1 MLVFPG
7 ATIWVSGWRLIAAK
21 PLCVKERAISKRL
34 SAYAPV
40 TTAATP
46 VPVSATVDGL
56 LTGSSLTIDS
66 GPLYDPAV
74 AGVKV
79 TARVAAPPGAWFA
92 TLDDRG
98 ARTYTRAGSFHIGD
112 DGTLQT
118 VDGARVLGTAGG
130 GAALG
135 PLQLPEPDRTLGRC
149 GDVHVD
155 DDGVLAYT
163 RTSIDPRTRERSA
176 ERAVVGRIALAR
188 FPAGGSPQRLD
199 ATHFGAVAGVV
210 PHIGAPADGNFPV
223 LATHARD
230 VGSVDIDAGLQRL
243 SEAYVA
249 FSALQAANKAQGAGS
264 KVIMDLLK

>member
-1 MLVFPG
+1 MLAPASLDALKRIADRANDVLAAYTPG
-7 ATIWVSGWRLIAAK
+7 AIPRYGDVSGTIA
-21 PLCVKERAISKRL
+21 PLPSDDPL
-34 SAYAPV
+34 S
-40 TTAATP
+40 
-46 VPVSATVDGL
+46 
-56 LTGSSLTIDS
+56 
-66 GPLYDPAV
+66 
-74 AGVKV
+74 
-79 TARVAAPPGAWFA
+79 VAAPPGSWFA

-98 ARTYTRAGSFHIGD
+98 ARTYTRAGSFHAGA

-118 VDGARVLGTAGG
+118 VDGARVLGTSAGG
-130 GAALG
+130 NVLA
-135 PLQLPEPDRTLGRC
+135 PLRLPEPDRTLGRC
-149 GDVHVD
+149 TDVRVE

-163 RTSIDPRTRERSA
+163 RTSIDPRTRERSI

-188 FPAGGSPQRLD
+188 FPAGSSPQRLD

-210 PHIGAPADGNFPV
+210 PHVGAPADGSFAA

-230 VGSVDIDAGLQRL
+230 IGNVDIDTGLQRL